1 MQRLPPRRGKLSAK
15 RTDEGRVCRNCPIAG
30 LLLHRGRACPARGLL
45 AGASLPFR
53 GGPDMSGPY
62 RAAQL

>member
-15 RTDEGRVCRNCPIAG
+15 RTDEDRVCRNCPIAG
-30 LLLHRGRACPARGLL
+30 LLLHRGRAYQARGLL

-53 GGPDMSGPY
+53 GGPDTSGPY